1 MLRKTLKQ
9 KLAKMLMRIDKIVF
23 FTVRPYS
30 VPFHRNQ
37 TAQHGHDNQFP
48 TENAVLLNTY
58 YI

>member
-1 MLRKTLKQ
+1 
-9 KLAKMLMRIDKIVF
+9 MLMRIDEIVF

-30 VPFHRNQ
+30 VPFPRNQ
-37 TAQHGHDNQFP
+37 TAQHGHDNQFL